1 MVTQMGLGLEVVAGR
16 ATNPGAAFTALTPGT
31 GNQFAV
37 RSADAGTPIFLD
49 DQWAKGG
56 TAGVFRIRSP
66 RLHDNVSGVGF
77 PYQINNARSF
87 LERVPA
93 QPLYAVDTLIP
104 EITGGAAE
112 TDVGLYTV
120 YYESISGLAA
130 NLATWD
136 EISGNVKNILTN
148 QVNVAAG
155 ATLGDWSAG
164 TAINATEDKL
174 HADSTYA
181 LLGWES
187 TVGVAAIAVA
197 GTDTANLRVG
207 GPGALEPIETRD
219 WFIRKSQEN
228 NRPYI
233 PLIKANNKG
242 TTLVFQLDNL
252 AGAANLTFL
261 MLAELAS

>member
-1 MVTQMGLGLEVVAGR
+1 MGLALEVVAGS

-31 GNQFAV
+31 GNTFAI
-37 RSADAGTPIFLD
+37 RSADANSAIYLD

-66 RLHDNVSGVGF
+66 RMHDNVTGLGF
-77 PYQINNARSF
+77 PYQINAPRTF
-87 LERVPA
+87 LERVPP
-93 QPLYAVDTLIP
+93 QPLYPVDTLIP

-112 TDVGLYTV
+112 TDVGLFAIW
-120 YYESISGLAA
+120 YESISGLSA

-136 EISGNVKNILTN
+136 EIAPRIKNVLTN
-148 QVNVAAG
+148 QVNVTAAG
-155 ATLGDWSAG
+155 SLGAWSAG

-174 HADSTYA
+174 HADGTYA

-207 GPGALEPIETRD
+207 GPSPAEPIETRD
-219 WFIRKSQEN
+219 WFIRASQETG
-228 NRPYI
+228 RAYI

-242 TTLVFQLDNL
+242 TTLVYQLDNL

-261 MLAELAS
+261 ALAELA

>member
-1 MVTQMGLGLEVVAGR
+1 MGLAFETVAGS
-16 ATNPGAAFTALTPGT
+16 AVNPGAVFTALTPGT
-31 GNQFAV
+31 GNTFSI
-37 RSADAGTPIFLD
+37 RSADAGTPIYLD
-49 DQWAKGG
+49 EQWAKGG

-66 RLHDNVSGVGF
+66 RLHDNVSGLGF
-77 PYQINNARSF
+77 PYQINNARTF
-87 LERVPA
+87 LERVPP

-104 EITGGAAE
+104 EITGGGAE
-112 TDVGLYTV
+112 TDVGLFNV

-136 EISGNVKNILTN
+136 EVSGNVKNILTN
-148 QVNVAAG
+148 QVNVSAAG
-155 ATLGDWSAG
+155 ALGAWSAG

-181 LLGWES
+181 VFGWES
-187 TVGVAAIAVA
+187 TIGVAAIAIA

-207 GPGALEPIETRD
+207 GPSPAEPIETRD
-219 WFIRKSQEN
+219 WFIRNAQETG
-228 NRPYI
+228 RPYI

-242 TTLVFQLDNL
+242 TTLVYQLDNL

-261 MLAELAS
+261 CLAELAS

>member
-1 MVTQMGLGLEVVAGR
+1 MGLAAEVVAGS
-16 ATNPGAAFTALTPGT
+16 ATNPGAVFTALTPGS

-37 RSADAGTPIFLD
+37 RSAEPDSGIYLD
-49 DQWAKGG
+49 EMWAKGA

-66 RLHDNVSGVGF
+66 RMHDNVSGLGF
-77 PYQINNARSF
+77 PYQINAPRTF
-87 LERVPA
+87 LERISP

-112 TDVGLYTV
+112 TDVGAFLV
-120 YYESISGLAA
+120 YYANISGLAA

-136 EISGNVKNILTN
+136 EVNPRVKNILTN
-148 QVNVAAG
+148 QVNVSAAAAVG
-155 ATLGDWSAG
+155 AWSAG

-187 TVGVAAIAVA
+187 TNGVAAIAVA
-197 GTDTANLRVG
+197 GTDTANLRIG
-207 GPGALEPIETRD
+207 GPSPVEPIETRD
-219 WFIRKSQEN
+219 WFIRQSQETG
-228 NRPYI
+228 RPYI
-233 PLIKANNKG
+233 PLIKTNNKG
-242 TTLVFQLDNL
+242 TTLVYQLDNA

-261 MLAELAS
+261 TLAELA